1 MVVVE
6 INFLTGYDYV
16 DEGTLEREIGGSF
29 KKLEIKPEKLVIYLD
44 EVCISLFREK
54 VKIIYL

>member
-16 DEGTLEREIGGSF
+16 DEGMLKEEIGESY
-29 KKLEIKPEKLVIYLD
+29 KKLEKTPTKIIIYLD
-44 EVCISLFREK
+44 EV
-54 VKIIYL
+54 

>member
-6 INFLTGYDYV
+6 INFLTGYDYM

-29 KKLEIKPEKLVIYLD
+29 KKSETKPEKLVIYLD
-44 EVCISLFREK
+44 EVCISLFGEK